1 MSSYAAYEIARQK
14 AEEVLAAQQRK
25 PQPAPQSGPW
35 LGGMASPAGKTERL
49 EL

>member
-25 PQPAPQSGPW
+25 PQPAQPN
-35 LGGMASPAGKTERL
+35 PARGSMEWFDLQQKL
-49 EL
+49 KNSS